1 MRKQVAVI
9 GLGRFGISLVRT
21 LFNLGHDVLA
31 IDRTEKPIA
40 AISSY
45 ATHVVQ
51 ADATDESVLKELG
64 IGSFNAAVVAIGTA
78 IQSSVLTTILLKKL
92 GVPYVI
98 ARAEN
103 DLHGSIL
110 EKIGA
115 DKVVYVEH
123 EMGVSV
129 AHGFALK
136 DVSDYMPVSSRYG
149 VVKLTVPEHYVG
161 KNLSMLELGR
171 DGKWGIAVL
180 MIGRKKEVIIMPD
193 TATTLQQDD
202 ILILSGEDD
211 KLEKAFSQKETDA
224 KEID

>member
-31 IDRTEKPIA
+31 LDRTEKPVA
-40 AISSY
+40 AISPY
-45 ATHVVQ
+45 ATHAIQ
-51 ADATDESVLKELG
+51 ADATDETVLKELG
-64 IGSFNAAVVAIGTA
+64 IGNFDAAVVAIGSA
-78 IQSSVLTTILLKKL
+78 IQNSVLATILLKKL
-92 GVPYVI
+92 GLPFVI

-103 DLHGSIL
+103 ELHGSIL

-123 EMGVSV
+123 EMGISI
-129 AHGFALK
+129 AHGFALQN
-136 DVSDYMPVSSRYG
+136 VSDYMPVTSRYG
-149 VVKLTVPEHYVG
+149 VVKLEVPAQYVG
-161 KNLSMLELGR
+161 KSLSNLELGR

-180 MIGRKKEVIIMPD
+180 MIGRKKEVIVMPD
-193 TATTLQQDD
+193 ATEILKEED

-211 KLEKAFSQKETDA
+211 KLEQAFIQKDTSS
-224 KEID
+224 KE

>member
-9 GLGRFGISLVRT
+9 GLGRFGISLVRM
-21 LFNLGHDVLA
+21 LFDLGHDVLA
-31 IDRTEKPIA
+31 IDRTEKSIT
-40 AISSY
+40 AISPY
-45 ATHVVQ
+45 ATHAVQ

-64 IGSFNAAVVAIGTA
+64 ISNFDAAVVAIGTA

-92 GVPYVI
+92 GVPHVI

-136 DVSDYMPVSSRYG
+136 NVSDYMPVTSRYG
-149 VVKLTVPEHYVG
+149 VVKLIVPEHYVG
-161 KNLSMLELGR
+161 KSLSILELGR

-180 MIGRKKEVIIMPD
+180 MIGREKEVIIMPD
-193 TATTLQQDD
+193 MATTLQRDD

-211 KLEKAFSQKETDA
+211 KLEKAFSQKETGD
-224 KEID
+224 KGID